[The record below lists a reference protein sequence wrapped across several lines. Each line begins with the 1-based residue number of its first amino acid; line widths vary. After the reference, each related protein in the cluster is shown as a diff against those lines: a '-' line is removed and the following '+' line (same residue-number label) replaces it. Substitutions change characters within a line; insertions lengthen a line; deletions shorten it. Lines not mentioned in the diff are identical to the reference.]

1 MRSAGLWHGLD
12 QPRWQ
17 NFSPVHHMRWERKPD
32 LGFIKRNGDKRGLME
47 CQELLSREAGEEVG
61 IKGKLGSLRMAV
73 LPWARIVADT
83 GKRNFAQMWIFFAVF
98 SFSVLLTWACST
110 WHKRGCRSS
119 LLIRESGAPR
129 SID

>member
-83 GKRNFAQMWIFFAVF
+83 GKRNFAQMWIFFCCFRFQCAVDVGLQHLAQTRLQV
-98 SFSVLLTWACST
+98 VLAY
-110 WHKRGCRSS
+110 
-119 LLIRESGAPR
+119 
-129 SID
+129 

>member
-83 GKRNFAQMWIFFAVF
+83 GKRNFAQMWIFFLLF
-98 SFSVLLTWACST
+98 SLSVCF
-110 WHKRGCRSS
+110 
-119 LLIRESGAPR
+119 
-129 SID
+129 